1 MSTLLNF
8 NTHNEIMDFYVE
20 AFIRNTKVE
29 ISRERNIKSLT
40 IKTFTKINENN
51 VNAIS
56 TEQTLSKLFGNCNL
70 D

>member
-29 ISRERNIKSLT
+29 ISRERNINSLT

-56 TEQTLSKLFGNCNL
+56 TKQTLSELFGN
-70 D
+70 